1 MSQEWEICH
10 FNTSHLLGP
19 VFRNKHD
26 RQRLRARAEHFQPL
40 LTLWSVVA
48 MQWPAFCVSLCFL
61 WGSVI
66 PSMLL
71 SPPVTGAEG
80 KERTSSSNS
89 IMWYAG
95 AAGRLMLVT
104 LSDD

>member
-1 MSQEWEICH
+1 M
-10 FNTSHLLGP
+10 T
-19 VFRNKHD
+19 
-26 RQRLRARAEHFQPL
+26 L

-48 MQWPAFCVSLCFL
+48 MQWPAFCVSLDFL
-61 WGSVI
+61 WASVI
-66 PSMLL
+66 PSMVL
-71 SPPVTGAEG
+71 SPSPPAAGAEG
-80 KERTSSSNS
+80 KDRTSSSNS